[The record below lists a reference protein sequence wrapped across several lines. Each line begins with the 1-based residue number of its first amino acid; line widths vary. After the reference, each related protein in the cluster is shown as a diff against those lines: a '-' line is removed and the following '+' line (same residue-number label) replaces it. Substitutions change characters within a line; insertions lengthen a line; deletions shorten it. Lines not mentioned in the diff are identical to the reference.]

1 MTEEIKKDSQFE
13 LYKKEMEF
21 DLQIDRVNLE
31 EKQLK
36 LPALKGKWVGRLMTH
51 KKEKDK
57 LNELYQQAI
66 KQIAEKIKKEAV
78 IELSS
83 VAAEKQAESH
93 ELAKKI
99 KKEIKEHEHIIEY
112 LERMEKHLS
121 NITYDI
127 KNITEMMKLEI
138 A

>member
-112 LERMEKHLS
+112 LEHMEKHLS